1 MKQTPELDR
10 IQEKMRPGV
19 LTLKGFLGHDDRKL
33 ADIIETDHQT
43 VQRLHLDTA
52 RIVACLQ
59 DLAERGADL
68 MEQEVLV
75 DGRYLIKVRDDRGK
89 IPSPWDDGLF
99 EKGDV
104 DLVDQKTG
112 KKLKWNRLTLRLLE
126 AHGFFGGY
134 GSEYRIDP
142 DALVEILDPAAISVP
157 PEN

>member
-1 MKQTPELDR
+1 MKQTPELDQ

-43 VQRLHLDTA
+43 VQRLQLDIA
-52 RIVACLQ
+52 GVVAELV
-59 DLAERGADL
+59 DLAERGKDL

-75 DGRYLIKVRDDRGK
+75 DERYLIKVRDDRGK

-104 DLVDQKTG
+104 DLLDQKTG
-112 KKLKWNRLTLRLLE
+112 KTLKWNRLTLRLIQE
-126 AHGFFGGY
+126 HSFFGGY

-142 DALVEILDPAAISVP
+142 TVLLEILDPAKITISST
-157 PEN
+157 